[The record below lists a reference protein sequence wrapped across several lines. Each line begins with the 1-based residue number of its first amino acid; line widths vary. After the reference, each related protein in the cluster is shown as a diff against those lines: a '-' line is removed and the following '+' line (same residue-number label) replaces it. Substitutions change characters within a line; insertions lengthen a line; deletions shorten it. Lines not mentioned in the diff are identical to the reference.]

1 EGVGEREGGFGLGVD
16 GSNDGI
22 VDWDIVNDRMF
33 SSRRAMEIVGIRSD
47 VTVRTRAEWRDLV
60 VYHKDDARRMKQ
72 DLENFLEG
80 RTEMRDGVYRVL
92 QPDGSYR
99 WIRHRNKC
107 VRDAQGR
114 PIRVAGSVSDIDAQV
129 RAEAA
134 PREWGAR
141 YQLAVSG
148 SNQGL
153 WDWDLLS
160 DKLFLSARAQEF
172 MGLEPGQALRPRRE
186 WIALSPLHPEDLEAV
201 RGAISDHV
209 HGRTPY
215 FSVDYRM

>member
-60 VYHKDDARRMKQ
+60 VYHKDDAKRMKK

-92 QPDGSYR
+92 QPDGGYR

-107 VRDAQGR
+107 VRDAGGK
-114 PIRVAGSVSDIDAQV
+114 PTRVAGPAGDLPAQV
-129 RAEAA
+129 QAEAA
-134 PREWGAR
+134 LPRPEAR
-141 YQLAVSG
+141 YELAVSG

-160 DKLFLSARAQEF
+160 DKLFLSPRAQEF
-172 MGLEPGQALRPRRE
+172 MGLEAGQALRPRRE
-186 WIALSPLHPEDLEAV
+186 WIALSPLHPDDLGAV
-201 RGAISDHV
+201 RKAISDHV
-209 HGRTPY
+209 HGHTPY
-215 FSVDYRM
+215 FTVDY